1 MPNTATMKVVV
12 DNKTVV
18 SDNGVLK
25 LKISAMANNGL
36 SFDANGKLIATPGGG
51 TPVPGSIYNT
61 PGNAIAPADASPS
74 TELTVV
80 GLSSNVSRHQKYTGD
95 SQFVRDNEGVVMTK
109 LSGDT
114 LTNDCVAYYMIHTT

>member
-1 MPNTATMKVVV
+1 MPVMKVVV
-12 DNKTVV
+12 DNQTVM

-36 SFDANGKLIATPGGG
+36 SINGEGKLIATPGGG
-51 TPVPGSIYNT
+51 TPIPGSIYNT
-61 PGNAIAPADASPS
+61 PGNAIAPADASAS
-74 TELTVV
+74 TELTIV

-109 LSGDT
+109 MSSGA
-114 LTNDCVAYYMIHTT
+114 LTDDCVAYYMIHTT